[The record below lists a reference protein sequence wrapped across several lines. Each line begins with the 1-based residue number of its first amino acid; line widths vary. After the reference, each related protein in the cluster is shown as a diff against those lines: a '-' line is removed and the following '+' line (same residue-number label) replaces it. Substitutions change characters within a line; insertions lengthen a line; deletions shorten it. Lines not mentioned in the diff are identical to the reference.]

1 LTLAARPKVLPNC
14 GLCNR
19 RFWTVED
26 DGGRVWCRRW
36 TLAEVREHW
45 ADEDRVRR
53 EQVFARR
60 VDETLIAL
68 GIGPP
73 APKPRPYSGDSL
85 IDRLKAIYR
94 IEDILFKLG
103 CHLPTGARRGTVPCP
118 LHGERT
124 GRAFSFD
131 IDRQRWRCWGKCGT
145 HGDVVDL
152 IRIAKD
158 KGLMIL

>member
-1 LTLAARPKVLPNC
+1 
-14 GLCNR
+14 
-19 RFWTVED
+19 
-26 DGGRVWCRRW
+26 
-36 TLAEVREHW
+36 
-45 ADEDRVRR
+45 VRR
-53 EQVFARR
+53 EQAFARR

-68 GIGPP
+68 GIGPV
-73 APKPRPYSGDSL
+73 APKRRPHVGESL
-85 IDRLKAIYR
+85 IERLKAIYR

-103 CHLPTGARRGTVPCP
+103 CSLPIGARRGTVPCP
-118 LHGERT
+118 LHGERS

-152 IRIAKD
+152 IRIARD